1 MTNGN
6 HAVPSAEI
14 PAVEVRKLRKTYG
27 SVVAVNDIDLSV
39 VQGEILGL
47 LGPNGA
53 GKTTTGGMITT
64 RILPT
69 SGQALVGGI
78 DVVAH
83 PAEARRRLGVV
94 PQSNT
99 LDRSLTVAQN
109 LYFHGRYFGMKRQA
123 AREKTDELLASF
135 RLSER
140 ANAPVMALSGG
151 MAQRLMLARA
161 IMHDPTVLVLDEPTS
176 GLDPQ
181 SRLALW
187 DILQEINTRGQS
199 VLLTTH
205 YMEEA
210 DSLCDRIAIMDHGQI
225 LALDTPDG
233 LKRTYGGSSELRVS
247 ASGDGTELRDA
258 LIKALDDRYSVL
270 ATSTGLTIS
279 GPDVA
284 GIASTTVITAE
295 QLGRH
300 VTDLAVTDPTLET
313 VFISLTGRELRD

>member
-1 MTNGN
+1 MTNGTTS
-6 HAVPSAEI
+6 VPSDHI

-69 SGQALVGGI
+69 SGQAFVGGI

-109 LYFHGRYFGMKRQA
+109 LYFHGRYFGMKRA
-123 AREKTDELLASF
+123 DAREKTTELLTSF

-225 LALDTPDG
+225 LALDTPEG

-247 ASGDGTELRDA
+247 ASGEGDELRDA
-258 LIKALDDRYSVL
+258 MIKALDDRYSVL
-270 ATSTGLTIS
+270 TTSTGLTIS
-279 GPDVA
+279 GADVA
-284 GIASTTVITAE
+284 GIASTAVITAE
-295 QLGRH
+295 RLGRH
-300 VTDLAVTDPTLET
+300 VTDLSVTDPTLET
-313 VFISLTGRELRD
+313 VFITLTGRELRD

>member
-1 MTNGN
+1 MTNDT
-6 HAVPSAEI
+6 HAVPSGQI

-27 SVVAVNDIDLSV
+27 SVVAVNEIDLSV

-69 SGQALVGGI
+69 SGQAFVGGI
-78 DVVAH
+78 DVVTH

-123 AREKTDELLASF
+123 AKEKTDELLSSF

-225 LALDTPDG
+225 LALDTPEG

-247 ASGDGTELRDA
+247 ANGDGTELRDA

-284 GIASTTVITAE
+284 GIASTAVITAE